1 MQPTIRRSL
10 LATMTFAAASWLCV
24 TSPAQAQAAAGGTL
38 EKIRS
43 SGKAVLGVREAS
55 PPMAYALG
63 ANEKF
68 TGYHVELCERIIR
81 QVAPQ
86 AKLEYFAMTPQ
97 NTMPLVQNGT
107 VDIGCGPATNNLTR
121 QQQVAFAV
129 TTYISQV
136 RMAVRADS
144 GITDWKQLDGKTVA
158 ATTGT
163 TSVQLLRKLERDI
176 DIKLNVAQ
184 QKDNL
189 ESLLAVESGRAAAF
203 VLDDN
208 LLAGV
213 IANSRDPKALK
224 IAGES
229 LQSEPIAILFRKD
242 DPAFKQAVDGVLKSM
257 MASGEMARHYDKW
270 FMQPIPP
277 RNVSLNLPLSDALR
291 RTFAQPNDEPIESYN
306 KR

>member
-1 MQPTIRRSL
+1 MNPFHPLRTV
-10 LATMTFAAASWLCV
+10 AAALALGAL
-24 TSPAQAQAAAGGTL
+24 TALGSPAMAQAGNDTL
-38 EKIRS
+38 AKIRS
-43 SGKAVLGVREAS
+43 SGKAVIGVREAS

-63 ANEKF
+63 ANTNF

-81 QVAPQ
+81 KLVPQ
-86 AKLEYFAMTPQ
+86 ARLEYFAMTPQ

-129 TTYISQV
+129 TTYLSQV

-144 GITDWKQLDGKTVA
+144 GITDWKQLDGKTVS

-163 TSVQLLRKLERDI
+163 TAVQLLRRLERDL
-176 DIKLNVAQ
+176 DIKINVAQ

-189 ESLLAVESGRAAAF
+189 ESLMSVENGRAAAF

-213 IANSRDPKALK
+213 VANSRDPKLYK
-224 IAGES
+224 LAGTS

-242 DPAFKQAVDGVLKSM
+242 DPAFKQAVDGELKAM

-270 FMQPIPP
+270 FMQPIPQ
-277 RNVSLNLPLSDALR
+277 RNVALNLPLSDELKAL
-291 RTFAQPNDEPIESYN
+291 FAQPNDDPIESYN

>member
-1 MQPTIRRSL
+1 MNPFHPLRTV
-10 LATMTFAAASWLCV
+10 AAALALGAL
-24 TSPAQAQAAAGGTL
+24 TALGSPAMAQAGNDTL
-38 EKIRS
+38 AKIRS
-43 SGKAVLGVREAS
+43 SGKAVIGVREAS

-63 ANEKF
+63 ANTNF

-81 QVAPQ
+81 KLAPQ
-86 AKLEYFAMTPQ
+86 ARLEYFAMTPQ

-129 TTYISQV
+129 TTYLSQV

-144 GITDWKQLDGKTVA
+144 GITDWKQLDGKTVS

-163 TSVQLLRKLERDI
+163 TAVQLLRRLERDL
-176 DIKLNVAQ
+176 DIKINVAQ

-189 ESLLAVESGRAAAF
+189 ESLMSVENGRAAAF

-213 IANSRDPKALK
+213 VANSRDPKLYK
-224 IAGES
+224 LAGTS

-242 DPAFKQAVDGVLKSM
+242 DPAFKQAVDGELKAM

-277 RNVSLNLPLSDALR
+277 RNVALNLPLSDELKAL
-291 RTFAQPNDEPIESYN
+291 FAQPNDDPIESYN

>member
-1 MQPTIRRSL
+1 MAFARTLRVIAPALGICA
-10 LATMTFAAASWLCV
+10 LAAFSSSAT
-24 TSPAQAQAAAGGTL
+24 AQTAGGTL
-38 EKIRS
+38 DKIRS
-43 SGKAVLGVREAS
+43 SGKAVIGVREAS

-63 ANEKF
+63 ANSNF

-81 QVAPQ
+81 TLAPQ

-121 QQQVAFAV
+121 QQQVSFAV
-129 TTYISQV
+129 TTYLSQV

-144 GITDWKQLDGKTVA
+144 GISDWKQLDGKSVA
-158 ATTGT
+158 VTTGT
-163 TSVQLLRKLERDI
+163 TAVQLLRKLEREA
-176 DIKLNVAQ
+176 DIKLNVMQ
-184 QKDNL
+184 TKDNL
-189 ESLLAVESGRAAAF
+189 ESLLAVEMGRAAAF

-208 LLAGV
+208 LLAGIV
-213 IANSRDPKALK
+213 ANSRDPKLYK
-224 IAGES
+224 LTGTS

-242 DPAFKQAVDGVLKSM
+242 DPAFKQAVDGELKAM

-277 RNVSLNLPLSDALR
+277 RNVALNLPLSDELKAL
-291 RTFAQPNDEPIESYN
+291 FAQPNDDPIESYN

>member
-1 MQPTIRRSL
+1 M
-10 LATMTFAAASWLCV
+10 
-24 TSPAQAQAAAGGTL
+24 
-38 EKIRS
+38 
-43 SGKAVLGVREAS
+43 
-55 PPMAYALG
+55 
-63 ANEKF
+63 
-68 TGYHVELCERIIR
+68 
-81 QVAPQ
+81 
-86 AKLEYFAMTPQ
+86 PQ

-129 TTYISQV
+129 TTYLSQV

-144 GITDWKQLDGKTVA
+144 GITDWKQLDGKTVS

-163 TSVQLLRKLERDI
+163 TAVQLLRRLERDL
-176 DIKLNVAQ
+176 DIKITVAQ

-189 ESLLAVESGRAAAF
+189 ESLMSVENGRAAAF

-213 IANSRDPKALK
+213 VANSRDPKLYK
-224 IAGES
+224 LAGTS

-242 DPAFKQAVDGVLKSM
+242 DPAFKQAVDGELKAM

-277 RNVSLNLPLSDALR
+277 RNVALNLPLSDELKAL
-291 RTFAQPNDEPIESYN
+291 FAQPNDDPIESYN

>member
-1 MQPTIRRSL
+1 MNPFHPLRTV
-10 LATMTFAAASWLCV
+10 AAALALGAL
-24 TSPAQAQAAAGGTL
+24 TALGSPAMAQAGNDTL
-38 EKIRS
+38 AKIRS
-43 SGKAVLGVREAS
+43 SGKAVIGVREAS

-63 ANEKF
+63 ANTNF

-81 QVAPQ
+81 KLVPQ
-86 AKLEYFAMTPQ
+86 ARLEYFAMTPQ

-129 TTYISQV
+129 TTYLSQV

-144 GITDWKQLDGKTVA
+144 GITDWKQLDGKTVS

-163 TSVQLLRKLERDI
+163 TAVQLLRRLERDL
-176 DIKLNVAQ
+176 DIKSNVAQ

-189 ESLLAVESGRAAAF
+189 ESLMSVENGRAAAF

-213 IANSRDPKALK
+213 VANSRDPKLYK
-224 IAGES
+224 LAGTS

-242 DPAFKQAVDGVLKSM
+242 DPAFKQAVDGELKAM

-277 RNVSLNLPLSDALR
+277 RNVALNLPLSDELKAL
-291 RTFAQPNDEPIESYN
+291 FAQPNDDPIESYN

>member
-1 MQPTIRRSL
+1 MNPFHPLRTV
-10 LATMTFAAASWLCV
+10 AAALALGAL
-24 TSPAQAQAAAGGTL
+24 TALGSPAMAQAGNDTL
-38 EKIRS
+38 AKIRS
-43 SGKAVLGVREAS
+43 SGKAVIGVREAS

-63 ANEKF
+63 ANTNF

-81 QVAPQ
+81 KLVPQ
-86 AKLEYFAMTPQ
+86 ARLEYFAMTPQ

-129 TTYISQV
+129 TTYLSQV

-144 GITDWKQLDGKTVA
+144 GITDWKQLDGKTVS

-163 TSVQLLRKLERDI
+163 TAVQLLRRLERDL
-176 DIKLNVAQ
+176 DIKINVAQ

-189 ESLLAVESGRAAAF
+189 ESLMSVENGRAAAF

-213 IANSRDPKALK
+213 VANSRDPKLYK
-224 IAGES
+224 LAGTS

-242 DPAFKQAVDGVLKSM
+242 DPAFKQAADGQLKAM

-277 RNVSLNLPLSDALR
+277 RNVALNLPLSDELKAL
-291 RTFAQPNDEPIESYN
+291 FAQPNDDPIESYN

>member
-1 MQPTIRRSL
+1 MTLTRSTRLLGAAIGAIAL
-10 LATMTFAAASWLCV
+10 LAASATV
-24 TSPAQAQAAAGGTL
+24 QAQAPAGGTL
-38 EKIRS
+38 DKIRS
-43 SGKAVLGVREAS
+43 SGKAVIGVREAS

-63 ANEKF
+63 ANSNF

-81 QVAPQ
+81 KLTPQ

-97 NTMPLVQNGT
+97 NTMVLVQNGT

-121 QQQVAFAV
+121 QQQVAFGM
-129 TTYISQV
+129 TTYLSQV

-144 GITDWKQLDGKTVA
+144 GINDWKQLDGKSVA
-158 ATTGT
+158 VTTGT
-163 TSVQLLRKLERDI
+163 TAVQLLRKLERDA
-176 DIKLNVAQ
+176 DIKLNLVQ
-184 QKDNL
+184 TRDNL
-189 ESLLAVESGRAAAF
+189 ESLLAVENGRASAF

-213 IANSRDPKALK
+213 VANSRDPKLYK
-224 IAGES
+224 LTGSS

-242 DPAFKQAVDGVLKSM
+242 DPAFKQAVDGELKAM
-257 MASGEMARHYDKW
+257 MASGEMAKHYDKW

-277 RNVSLNLPLSDALR
+277 RNVALNLPLSDELKAL
-291 RTFAQPNDEPIESYN
+291 FAKPNDEPIESYN

>member
-1 MQPTIRRSL
+1 MTSLPLLRAIASTLVLGAFTALGPAAVAQPSNDT
-10 LATMTFAAASWLCV
+10 LA
-24 TSPAQAQAAAGGTL
+24 
-38 EKIRS
+38 KIRS
-43 SGKAVLGVREAS
+43 SGKAVIGVREAS

-63 ANEKF
+63 ANTNF
-68 TGYHVELCERIIR
+68 TGYHVELCE
-81 QVAPQ
+81 QVLRKLAPQ
-86 AKLEYFAMTPQ
+86 ARLEYFAMTPQ

-129 TTYISQV
+129 TTYLSQV

-163 TSVQLLRKLERDI
+163 TAVQLLRKLERDA
-176 DIKLNVAQ
+176 DIKLNVMQ
-184 QKDNL
+184 TKDNL
-189 ESLLAVESGRAAAF
+189 ESLLAVEMGRAVAF

-208 LLAGV
+208 LLAGIV
-213 IANSRDPKALK
+213 ANARDPKLYQLT
-224 IAGES
+224 GSS
-229 LQSEPIAILFRKD
+229 LQSEPIALVLRKD
-242 DPAFKQAVDGVLKSM
+242 DPAFKQAVDGELKAM

-277 RNVSLNLPLSDALR
+277 RNVALNLPLSDELRAL
-291 RTFAQPNDEPIESYN
+291 FAKPDDEPIESYN

>member
-1 MQPTIRRSL
+1 
-10 LATMTFAAASWLCV
+10 MTPFHPLRTVAAALALGAL
-24 TSPAQAQAAAGGTL
+24 TALGSPAMAQAGNDTL
-38 EKIRS
+38 AKIRS
-43 SGKAVLGVREAS
+43 SGKAVIGVREAS

-63 ANEKF
+63 ANTNF

-81 QVAPQ
+81 KLAPQ

-129 TTYISQV
+129 TTYLSQV

-144 GITDWKQLDGKTVA
+144 GITDWKQLDGKTVS

-163 TSVQLLRKLERDI
+163 TAVQLLRRLERDL
-176 DIKLNVAQ
+176 DIKINVAQ

-189 ESLLAVESGRAAAF
+189 ESLMSVENGRAAAF

-213 IANSRDPKALK
+213 VANSRDPKLYK
-224 IAGES
+224 LAGTS

-242 DPAFKQAVDGVLKSM
+242 DPAFKQAVDGELKAM

-277 RNVSLNLPLSDALR
+277 RNVALNLPLSDELKAL
-291 RTFAQPNDEPIESYN
+291 FAQPNDDPIESYN

>member
-1 MQPTIRRSL
+1 MNPFHPLRTV
-10 LATMTFAAASWLCV
+10 AAALALGAL
-24 TSPAQAQAAAGGTL
+24 TALGSPAMAQAGNDTL
-38 EKIRS
+38 AKIRS
-43 SGKAVLGVREAS
+43 SGKAVIGVREAS

-63 ANEKF
+63 ANTNF

-81 QVAPQ
+81 KLVPQ
-86 AKLEYFAMTPQ
+86 ARLEYFAMTPQ

-129 TTYISQV
+129 TTYLSQV

-144 GITDWKQLDGKTVA
+144 GITDWKQLDGKTVS

-163 TSVQLLRKLERDI
+163 TAVQLLRRLERDL
-176 DIKLNVAQ
+176 DIKINVAQ

-189 ESLLAVESGRAAAF
+189 ESLMSVENDRAAAF
-203 VLDDN
+203 VLDEN

-213 IANSRDPKALK
+213 VANSRDPKLYK
-224 IAGES
+224 LAGTS

-242 DPAFKQAVDGVLKSM
+242 DPAFKQAVDGELKAM

-277 RNVSLNLPLSDALR
+277 RNVALNLPLSDELKAL
-291 RTFAQPNDEPIESYN
+291 FAQPNDDPIESYN

>member
-1 MQPTIRRSL
+1 MNPFHPLRTV
-10 LATMTFAAASWLCV
+10 AAALALGAL
-24 TSPAQAQAAAGGTL
+24 TALGSPAMAQAGNDTL
-38 EKIRS
+38 AKIRS
-43 SGKAVLGVREAS
+43 SGKAVIGVREAS

-63 ANEKF
+63 ANTNF

-81 QVAPQ
+81 KLVPQ
-86 AKLEYFAMTPQ
+86 ARLEYFAMTPQ

-129 TTYISQV
+129 TTYLSQV

-144 GITDWKQLDGKTVA
+144 GITDWKQLDGKTVS

-163 TSVQLLRKLERDI
+163 TAVQLLRRLERDL
-176 DIKLNVAQ
+176 DIKINVAQ

-189 ESLLAVESGRAAAF
+189 ESLMSVENGRAAAF

-213 IANSRDPKALK
+213 VANSRDPKLYK
-224 IAGES
+224 LAGTS

-242 DPAFKQAVDGVLKSM
+242 DPAFKQAVDGELKAM
-257 MASGEMARHYDKW
+257 MASGEMARHYDRW

-277 RNVSLNLPLSDALR
+277 RNVALNLPLSDELKAL
-291 RTFAQPNDEPIESYN
+291 FAQPNDDPIESYN

>member
-1 MQPTIRRSL
+1 
-10 LATMTFAAASWLCV
+10 MTPFHPLRTVAAALALGAL
-24 TSPAQAQAAAGGTL
+24 TALGSPAMAQAGNDTL
-38 EKIRS
+38 AKIRS
-43 SGKAVLGVREAS
+43 SGKAVIGVREAS

-63 ANEKF
+63 ANTNF

-81 QVAPQ
+81 KLVPQ
-86 AKLEYFAMTPQ
+86 ARLEYFAMTPQ

-129 TTYISQV
+129 TTYLSQV
-136 RMAVRADS
+136 RMAVRADA
-144 GITDWKQLDGKTVA
+144 GITDWKQLDGKTVS

-163 TSVQLLRKLERDI
+163 TAVQLLRRLERDL
-176 DIKLNVAQ
+176 DIKINVAQ

-189 ESLLAVESGRAAAF
+189 ESLMSVENGRAAAF

-213 IANSRDPKALK
+213 VANSRDPKLYK
-224 IAGES
+224 LAGTS

-242 DPAFKQAVDGVLKSM
+242 DPAFKQAVDGELKAM

-277 RNVSLNLPLSDALR
+277 RNVALNLPLSDELKAL
-291 RTFAQPNDEPIESYN
+291 FAQPNDDPIESYN

>member
-1 MQPTIRRSL
+1 MNPFHPLRTV
-10 LATMTFAAASWLCV
+10 AAALALGAL
-24 TSPAQAQAAAGGTL
+24 TALGSPAMAQAGNDTL
-38 EKIRS
+38 AKIRS
-43 SGKAVLGVREAS
+43 SGKAVIGVREAS

-63 ANEKF
+63 ANTNF

-81 QVAPQ
+81 KLAPQ

-129 TTYISQV
+129 TTYLSQV

-144 GITDWKQLDGKTVA
+144 GITDWKQLDGKTVS

-163 TSVQLLRKLERDI
+163 TAVQLLRRLERDL
-176 DIKLNVAQ
+176 DIKINVAQ

-189 ESLLAVESGRAAAF
+189 ESLMSVENGRAAAF

-213 IANSRDPKALK
+213 VANSRDPKLYK
-224 IAGES
+224 LAGTS

-242 DPAFKQAVDGVLKSM
+242 DPAFKQAVDGELKAM

-277 RNVSLNLPLSDALR
+277 RNVALNLPLSDELKAL
-291 RTFAQPNDEPIESYN
+291 FAQPNDDPIESYN

>member
-1 MQPTIRRSL
+1 MNPFHPLRTV
-10 LATMTFAAASWLCV
+10 AAALALGALTALS
-24 TSPAQAQAAAGGTL
+24 SPAMAQAGNDTL
-38 EKIRS
+38 AKIRS
-43 SGKAVLGVREAS
+43 SGKAVIGVREAS

-63 ANEKF
+63 ANTNF

-81 QVAPQ
+81 KLVPQ
-86 AKLEYFAMTPQ
+86 ARLEYFAMTPQ

-129 TTYISQV
+129 TTYLSQV

-144 GITDWKQLDGKTVA
+144 GITDWKQLDGKTVS

-163 TSVQLLRKLERDI
+163 TAVQLLRRLERDL
-176 DIKLNVAQ
+176 DIKINVAQ

-189 ESLLAVESGRAAAF
+189 ESLMSVENGRAAAF

-213 IANSRDPKALK
+213 VANSRDPKLYK
-224 IAGES
+224 LAGTS

-242 DPAFKQAVDGVLKSM
+242 DPAFKQAVDGELKAM

-277 RNVSLNLPLSDALR
+277 RNVALNLPLSDELKAL
-291 RTFAQPNDEPIESYN
+291 FAQPNDDPIESYN

>member
-1 MQPTIRRSL
+1 MTISPTSRWAPI
-10 LATMTFAAASWLCV
+10 AAALALCAAAF
-24 TSPAQAQAAAGGTL
+24 SPASHAQSAGGTL

-43 SGKAVLGVREAS
+43 TGKAVIGVREAS

-63 ANEKF
+63 AHEKF

-81 QVAPQ
+81 KLAPQ

-97 NTMPLVQNGT
+97 NTMPLVQNGS
-107 VDIGCGPATNNLTR
+107 VDIGCGPATNTLVR

-129 TTYISQV
+129 TTYVSQV

-144 GITDWKQLDGKTVA
+144 GITEWKQLDGKTA
-158 ATTGT
+158 SATTGT
-163 TSVQLLRKLERDI
+163 TAVQLLRKLERDQN
-176 DIKLNVAQ
+176 IKVTVAQ

-189 ESLLAVESGRAAAF
+189 ESLLAVETGRSAAF

-208 LLAGV
+208 LLAGIV
-213 IANSRDPKALK
+213 ANSRDPKLFRLV
-224 IAGES
+224 GSS

-242 DPAFKQAVDGVLKSM
+242 DPAFKQAVDGELKAM
-257 MASGEMARHYDKW
+257 MASGEMAKHYDKW

-277 RNVSLNLPLSDALR
+277 RNTSLNLPLSDALK
-291 RTFAQPNDEPIESYN
+291 TLFANPNDEPLESYN
-306 KR
+306 K

>member
-1 MQPTIRRSL
+1 MKFSIK
-10 LATMTFAAASWLCV
+10 MVVAAVAV
-24 TSPAQAQAAAGGTL
+24 FAGGAAMAQSTFD
-38 EKIRS
+38 KINS
-43 SGKAVLGVREAS
+43 SGKVVMGVRESSA
-55 PPMAYALG
+55 PMAYAIG
-63 ANEKF
+63 SNQSF
-68 TGYHVELCERIIR
+68 GGYHVELCERVLKEI
-81 QVAPQ
+81 VPK
-86 AKLEYFAMTPQ
+86 AKIEYMALTAQ

-129 TTYISQV
+129 TTYLSQV
-136 RMAVRADS
+136 RMAVQADS
-144 GITDWKQLDGKTVA
+144 GITDWKQLDGKTVS

-163 TSVQLLRKLERDI
+163 TAVQLLRRLERDL
-176 DIKLNVAQ
+176 DIKINVAQ

-189 ESLLAVESGRAAAF
+189 ESLMSVENGRAAAF

-213 IANSRDPKALK
+213 VANSRDPKLYK
-224 IAGES
+224 LAGTS

-242 DPAFKQAVDGVLKSM
+242 DPAFKQAVDGELKAM

-277 RNVSLNLPLSDALR
+277 RNVALNLPLSDELKAL
-291 RTFAQPNDEPIESYN
+291 FAQPNDDPIESYN

>member
-1 MQPTIRRSL
+1 
-10 LATMTFAAASWLCV
+10 MTPFHPLRTVAAALALGAL
-24 TSPAQAQAAAGGTL
+24 TALGSPAMAQAGNDTL
-38 EKIRS
+38 AKIRS
-43 SGKAVLGVREAS
+43 SGKAVIGVREAS

-63 ANEKF
+63 ANTNF

-81 QVAPQ
+81 KLVPQ
-86 AKLEYFAMTPQ
+86 ARLEYFAMTPQ

-121 QQQVAFAV
+121 QQLVAFAV
-129 TTYISQV
+129 TTYLSQV

-144 GITDWKQLDGKTVA
+144 GITDWKQLDGKTVS

-163 TSVQLLRKLERDI
+163 TAVQLLRRLERDL
-176 DIKLNVAQ
+176 DIKINVAQ

-189 ESLLAVESGRAAAF
+189 ESLMSVENGRAAAF

-213 IANSRDPKALK
+213 VANSRDPKLYK
-224 IAGES
+224 LAGTS

-242 DPAFKQAVDGVLKSM
+242 DPAFKQAVDGELKAM

-277 RNVSLNLPLSDALR
+277 RNVALNLPLSDELKAL
-291 RTFAQPNDEPIESYN
+291 FAQPNDDPIESYN

>member
-1 MQPTIRRSL
+1 MNPFHPLRTV
-10 LATMTFAAASWLCV
+10 AAALALGAL
-24 TSPAQAQAAAGGTL
+24 TALGSPAMTQAGNDTL
-38 EKIRS
+38 AKIRN
-43 SGKAVLGVREAS
+43 SGKAVIGVREAS

-63 ANEKF
+63 ANTNF

-81 QVAPQ
+81 KLVPQ
-86 AKLEYFAMTPQ
+86 ARLEYFAMTPQ

-129 TTYISQV
+129 TTYLSQV

-144 GITDWKQLDGKTVA
+144 GITDWKQLDGKTVS

-163 TSVQLLRKLERDI
+163 TAVQLLRRLERDL
-176 DIKLNVAQ
+176 DIKINVAQ

-189 ESLLAVESGRAAAF
+189 ESLMSVENGRAAAF

-213 IANSRDPKALK
+213 VANSRDPKLYK
-224 IAGES
+224 LAGTS

-242 DPAFKQAVDGVLKSM
+242 DPAFKQAVDGELKAM

-277 RNVSLNLPLSDALR
+277 RNVALNLPLSDELKAL
-291 RTFAQPNDEPIESYN
+291 FAQPNDDPIESYN

>member
-1 MQPTIRRSL
+1 
-10 LATMTFAAASWLCV
+10 MTPFHPLRTVAAALALGAL
-24 TSPAQAQAAAGGTL
+24 TALGSPAMAQAGNDTL
-38 EKIRS
+38 AKIRS
-43 SGKAVLGVREAS
+43 SGKAVIGVREAS

-63 ANEKF
+63 ANTNF

-81 QVAPQ
+81 KLVPQ
-86 AKLEYFAMTPQ
+86 ARLEYFAMTPQ

-129 TTYISQV
+129 TTYLSQV

-144 GITDWKQLDGKTVA
+144 GITDWKQLDGKTVS

-163 TSVQLLRKLERDI
+163 TAVQLLRRLERDL
-176 DIKLNVAQ
+176 DIKITVAQ

-189 ESLLAVESGRAAAF
+189 ESLMSVENGRAAAF

-213 IANSRDPKALK
+213 VANSRDPKLYK
-224 IAGES
+224 LAGTS

-242 DPAFKQAVDGVLKSM
+242 DPAFKQAVDGQLKAM

-277 RNVSLNLPLSDALR
+277 RNVALNLPLSDELKAL
-291 RTFAQPNDEPIESYN
+291 FAQPNDDPIESYN

>member
-1 MQPTIRRSL
+1 MNPFHPLRTV
-10 LATMTFAAASWLCV
+10 AAALALGAL
-24 TSPAQAQAAAGGTL
+24 TALGSPAMAQAGNDTL
-38 EKIRS
+38 AKIRS
-43 SGKAVLGVREAS
+43 SGKAVIGVREAS

-63 ANEKF
+63 ANTNF

-81 QVAPQ
+81 KLVPQ
-86 AKLEYFAMTPQ
+86 ARLEYFAMTPQ

-129 TTYISQV
+129 TTYLSQV
-136 RMAVRADS
+136 RMAVQADS
-144 GITDWKQLDGKTVA
+144 AITDWKQLDGKTVS

-163 TSVQLLRKLERDI
+163 TAVQLLRRLERDL
-176 DIKLNVAQ
+176 DIKINVAQ

-189 ESLLAVESGRAAAF
+189 ESLMSVENGRAAAF

-213 IANSRDPKALK
+213 VANSRDPKLYKLAST
-224 IAGES
+224 S

-242 DPAFKQAVDGVLKSM
+242 DPAFKQAADGQLKAM

-277 RNVSLNLPLSDALR
+277 RNVALNLPLSDELKAL
-291 RTFAQPNDEPIESYN
+291 FAQPNDDPIESYN

>member
-1 MQPTIRRSL
+1 MNPFHPLRTV
-10 LATMTFAAASWLCV
+10 AAALALGAL
-24 TSPAQAQAAAGGTL
+24 TALGSPAMAQAGNDTL
-38 EKIRS
+38 AKIRS
-43 SGKAVLGVREAS
+43 SGKAVIGVREAS

-63 ANEKF
+63 ANTNF

-81 QVAPQ
+81 KLAPQ

-129 TTYISQV
+129 TTYLSQV

-144 GITDWKQLDGKTVA
+144 GITDWKQLDGKTVS

-163 TSVQLLRKLERDI
+163 TAVQLLRRLERDL
-176 DIKLNVAQ
+176 DITITVAQ

-189 ESLLAVESGRAAAF
+189 ESLMSVENGRAAAF

-213 IANSRDPKALK
+213 VANSRDPKLYK
-224 IAGES
+224 LAGTS

-242 DPAFKQAVDGVLKSM
+242 DPAFKQAVDGELKAM

-277 RNVSLNLPLSDALR
+277 RNVALNLPLSDELKAL
-291 RTFAQPNDEPIESYN
+291 FAQPNDDPIESYN

>member
-1 MQPTIRRSL
+1 MNPFHPLRTV
-10 LATMTFAAASWLCV
+10 AAALALGAL
-24 TSPAQAQAAAGGTL
+24 TALGSPAMAQAGNDTL
-38 EKIRS
+38 AKIRS
-43 SGKAVLGVREAS
+43 SGKAVIGVREAS

-63 ANEKF
+63 ANTNF

-81 QVAPQ
+81 KLVPQ
-86 AKLEYFAMTPQ
+86 ARLEYFAMTPQ

-129 TTYISQV
+129 TTYLSQV

-144 GITDWKQLDGKTVA
+144 GITDWKQLDGKTVS

-163 TSVQLLRKLERDI
+163 TAVQLLRRLERDL
-176 DIKLNVAQ
+176 DIKINVAQ

-189 ESLLAVESGRAAAF
+189 ESLMSVENGRAAAF

-213 IANSRDPKALK
+213 VANSRDPKLYK
-224 IAGES
+224 LAGTS

-242 DPAFKQAVDGVLKSM
+242 DPAFKQAVDGELKAM
-257 MASGEMARHYDKW
+257 MASGEMARYYDKW

-277 RNVSLNLPLSDALR
+277 RNVALNLPLSDELKAL
-291 RTFAQPNDEPIESYN
+291 FAQPNDDPIESYN

>member
-1 MQPTIRRSL
+1 MNPFHPLRTV
-10 LATMTFAAASWLCV
+10 AAALALGAL
-24 TSPAQAQAAAGGTL
+24 TALGSPAMAQAGNDTL
-38 EKIRS
+38 AKIRS
-43 SGKAVLGVREAS
+43 SGKAVIGVREAS

-63 ANEKF
+63 ANTNF

-81 QVAPQ
+81 KLVPQ
-86 AKLEYFAMTPQ
+86 ARLEYFAMTPQ

-129 TTYISQV
+129 TTYLSQV
-136 RMAVRADS
+136 RMAVQADS
-144 GITDWKQLDGKTVA
+144 AITDWKQLDGKTVS

-163 TSVQLLRKLERDI
+163 TAVQLLRRLERDL
-176 DIKLNVAQ
+176 DIKINVAQ

-189 ESLLAVESGRAAAF
+189 ESLMSVENGRAAAF

-213 IANSRDPKALK
+213 VANSRDPKLYK
-224 IAGES
+224 LAGTS

-242 DPAFKQAVDGVLKSM
+242 DPAFKQAADGQLKAM

-277 RNVSLNLPLSDALR
+277 RNVALNLPLSDELKAL
-291 RTFAQPNDEPIESYN
+291 FAQPNDDPIESYN

>member
-1 MQPTIRRSL
+1 MNPFHPLRTV
-10 LATMTFAAASWLCV
+10 AAALALGAL
-24 TSPAQAQAAAGGTL
+24 TALGSPAMAQAGNDTL
-38 EKIRS
+38 AKIRS
-43 SGKAVLGVREAS
+43 SGKAVIGVREAS

-63 ANEKF
+63 ANTNF

-81 QVAPQ
+81 KLVPQ
-86 AKLEYFAMTPQ
+86 ARLEYFAMTPQ

-129 TTYISQV
+129 TTYLSQV

-144 GITDWKQLDGKTVA
+144 GITDWKQLDGKTVS

-163 TSVQLLRKLERDI
+163 TAVQLLRRLERDL
-176 DIKLNVAQ
+176 DIKINVAQ

-189 ESLLAVESGRAAAF
+189 ESLMSVENGRAAAF
-203 VLDDN
+203 VLDDT

-213 IANSRDPKALK
+213 VANSRDPKLYK
-224 IAGES
+224 LAGTS

-242 DPAFKQAVDGVLKSM
+242 DPAFKQAVDGELKAM

-277 RNVSLNLPLSDALR
+277 RNTSLNLPMSDALKAL
-291 RTFAQPNDEPIESYN
+291 FANPNDEPLESYN
-306 KR
+306 K

>member
-1 MQPTIRRSL
+1 MNPFHPLRTV
-10 LATMTFAAASWLCV
+10 AAALALGAL
-24 TSPAQAQAAAGGTL
+24 TALGSPAMAQAGNDTL
-38 EKIRS
+38 AKIRS
-43 SGKAVLGVREAS
+43 SGKAVIGVREAS

-63 ANEKF
+63 ANTNF

-81 QVAPQ
+81 KLVPQ
-86 AKLEYFAMTPQ
+86 ARLEYFAMTPQ
-97 NTMPLVQNGT
+97 NTMVLVQNGT

-121 QQQVAFAV
+121 QQQVAFGM
-129 TTYISQV
+129 TTYLSQV

-144 GITDWKQLDGKTVA
+144 GITDWKQLDGKTVS

-163 TSVQLLRKLERDI
+163 TAVQLLRRLERDL
-176 DIKLNVAQ
+176 DIKINVAQ

-189 ESLLAVESGRAAAF
+189 ESLMSVENGRAAAF

-213 IANSRDPKALK
+213 VANSRDPKLYK
-224 IAGES
+224 LAGTS

-242 DPAFKQAVDGVLKSM
+242 DPAFKQAVDGELKAM

-277 RNVSLNLPLSDALR
+277 RNVALNLPLSDELKAL
-291 RTFAQPNDEPIESYN
+291 FAQPNDDPIESYN

>member
-1 MQPTIRRSL
+1 
-10 LATMTFAAASWLCV
+10 MTPFHPLRTVAAALALGAL
-24 TSPAQAQAAAGGTL
+24 TALGSPAMAQAGNDTL
-38 EKIRS
+38 AKIRS
-43 SGKAVLGVREAS
+43 SGKAVIGVREAS

-63 ANEKF
+63 ANTNF

-81 QVAPQ
+81 KLVPQ
-86 AKLEYFAMTPQ
+86 ARLEYFAMTPQ

-129 TTYISQV
+129 TTYLSQV

-144 GITDWKQLDGKTVA
+144 GITDWKQLDGKTVS

-163 TSVQLLRKLERDI
+163 TAVQLLRRLERDL
-176 DIKLNVAQ
+176 DIKINVAQ

-189 ESLLAVESGRAAAF
+189 ESLMSVENGRAAAF

-213 IANSRDPKALK
+213 VANSRDPKLYK
-224 IAGES
+224 LAGTS

-242 DPAFKQAVDGVLKSM
+242 DPAFKQAVDGELKAM

-277 RNVSLNLPLSDALR
+277 RNVALNLPLSDELKAL
-291 RTFAQPNDEPIESYN
+291 FAQPNDDPIESYN

>member
-1 MQPTIRRSL
+1 MNPFHPLRTV
-10 LATMTFAAASWLCV
+10 AAALALGAL
-24 TSPAQAQAAAGGTL
+24 TALGSPAMAQAGNDTL
-38 EKIRS
+38 AKIRS
-43 SGKAVLGVREAS
+43 SGKAVIGVREAS

-63 ANEKF
+63 ANTNF

-81 QVAPQ
+81 KLAPQ
-86 AKLEYFAMTPQ
+86 ARLEYFAMTPQ

-129 TTYISQV
+129 TTYLSQV
-136 RMAVRADS
+136 RMAVQADS
-144 GITDWKQLDGKTVA
+144 AITDWKQLDGKTVS

-163 TSVQLLRKLERDI
+163 TAVQLLRRLERDL
-176 DIKLNVAQ
+176 DIKINVAQ

-189 ESLLAVESGRAAAF
+189 ESLMSVENGRAAAF

-213 IANSRDPKALK
+213 VANSRDPKLYK
-224 IAGES
+224 LAGTS

-242 DPAFKQAVDGVLKSM
+242 DPAFKQAVDGELKAM

-277 RNVSLNLPLSDALR
+277 RNVALNLPLSDELKAL
-291 RTFAQPNDEPIESYN
+291 FAQPNDDPIESYN

>member
-1 MQPTIRRSL
+1 MNPFHPLRTV
-10 LATMTFAAASWLCV
+10 AAALALGAL
-24 TSPAQAQAAAGGTL
+24 TALGSPAMAQAGNDTL
-38 EKIRS
+38 AKIRS
-43 SGKAVLGVREAS
+43 SGKAVIGVREAS

-63 ANEKF
+63 ANTNF

-81 QVAPQ
+81 KLAPQ

-97 NTMPLVQNGT
+97 STMPLVQNGT

-129 TTYISQV
+129 TTYLSQV

-144 GITDWKQLDGKTVA
+144 GITDWKQLDGKTVS

-163 TSVQLLRKLERDI
+163 TAVQLLRRLERDL
-176 DIKLNVAQ
+176 DIKINVAQ

-189 ESLLAVESGRAAAF
+189 ESLMSVENGRAAAF

-213 IANSRDPKALK
+213 VANSRDPKLYK
-224 IAGES
+224 LAGTS

-242 DPAFKQAVDGVLKSM
+242 DPAFKQAVDGELKAM

-277 RNVSLNLPLSDALR
+277 RNVALNLPLSDELKAL
-291 RTFAQPNDEPIESYN
+291 FAQPNDDPIESYN

>member
-1 MQPTIRRSL
+1 MNPFHPLRTV
-10 LATMTFAAASWLCV
+10 AAALALGAL
-24 TSPAQAQAAAGGTL
+24 TALGSPAMAQAGNDTL
-38 EKIRS
+38 AKIRS
-43 SGKAVLGVREAS
+43 SGKAVIGVREAS

-63 ANEKF
+63 ANTNF

-81 QVAPQ
+81 KLAPQ
-86 AKLEYFAMTPQ
+86 ARLECFAMTPQ

-129 TTYISQV
+129 TTYLSQV

-144 GITDWKQLDGKTVA
+144 GITDWKQLDGKTVS

-163 TSVQLLRKLERDI
+163 TAVQLLRRLERDL
-176 DIKLNVAQ
+176 DIKINVAQ

-189 ESLLAVESGRAAAF
+189 ESLMSVENGRAAAF

-213 IANSRDPKALK
+213 VANSRDPKLYK
-224 IAGES
+224 LAGTS
-229 LQSEPIAILFRKD
+229 LQSEPIAILFRKE
-242 DPAFKQAVDGVLKSM
+242 DPAFKQAVDGELKAM
-257 MASGEMARHYDKW
+257 MASGEMAKHYDKW

-277 RNVSLNLPLSDALR
+277 RNASLNLPLSDALKAM
-291 RTFAQPNDEPIESYN
+291 FANPNDDALESYN
-306 KR
+306 K

>member
-1 MQPTIRRSL
+1 MNPFHPLRTV
-10 LATMTFAAASWLCV
+10 AAALALGAL
-24 TSPAQAQAAAGGTL
+24 TALGSPAMAQAGNDTL
-38 EKIRS
+38 AKIRS
-43 SGKAVLGVREAS
+43 SGKAVIGVREAS

-63 ANEKF
+63 ANTNF

-81 QVAPQ
+81 KLAPQ
-86 AKLEYFAMTPQ
+86 ARLEYFAMTPQ

-129 TTYISQV
+129 TTYLSQV

-144 GITDWKQLDGKTVA
+144 GITDWKQLDGKTVS

-163 TSVQLLRKLERDI
+163 TAVQLLRRLERDL
-176 DIKLNVAQ
+176 DIKINVAQ

-189 ESLLAVESGRAAAF
+189 ESLMSVENGRAAAF

-213 IANSRDPKALK
+213 VANSRDPKLYK
-224 IAGES
+224 LAGTS

-242 DPAFKQAVDGVLKSM
+242 DPAFKQAVDGELKAM

-270 FMQPIPP
+270 FMQPIPQ
-277 RNVSLNLPLSDALR
+277 RNVALNLPLSDELKAL
-291 RTFAQPNDEPIESYN
+291 FAQPNDDPIESYN

>member
-1 MQPTIRRSL
+1 MNPFHPLRTV
-10 LATMTFAAASWLCV
+10 AAALALGAL
-24 TSPAQAQAAAGGTL
+24 TALGSPAMAQAGNDTL
-38 EKIRS
+38 AKIRS
-43 SGKAVLGVREAS
+43 SGKAVIGVREAS

-63 ANEKF
+63 ANTNF

-81 QVAPQ
+81 KLAPQ

-129 TTYISQV
+129 TTYLSQV

-144 GITDWKQLDGKTVA
+144 GITDWKQLDGKTVS

-163 TSVQLLRKLERDI
+163 TAVQLLRRLERDL
-176 DIKLNVAQ
+176 DIKINVAQ

-189 ESLLAVESGRAAAF
+189 ESLMSVENGRAAAF

-213 IANSRDPKALK
+213 VANSRDPKLYK
-224 IAGES
+224 LAGTS

-242 DPAFKQAVDGVLKSM
+242 DPAFKQAVDGQLKAM

-277 RNVSLNLPLSDALR
+277 RNVALNLPLSDELKAL
-291 RTFAQPNDEPIESYN
+291 FAQPNDDPIESYN

>member
-1 MQPTIRRSL
+1 
-10 LATMTFAAASWLCV
+10 LALCAAAF
-24 TSPAQAQAAAGGTL
+24 SPASHAQSAGGTL

-43 SGKAVLGVREAS
+43 TGKAVIGVREAS

-63 ANEKF
+63 AHEKF

-81 QVAPQ
+81 KLAPQ

-97 NTMPLVQNGT
+97 NTMPLVQNGS
-107 VDIGCGPATNNLTR
+107 VDIGCGPATNTLVR

-129 TTYISQV
+129 TTYVSQV

-144 GITDWKQLDGKTVA
+144 GITEWKQLDGKTA
-158 ATTGT
+158 SATTGT
-163 TSVQLLRKLERDI
+163 TAVQLLRKLERDQN
-176 DIKLNVAQ
+176 IKVTVAQ

-189 ESLLAVESGRAAAF
+189 ESLLAVETGRSAAF

-208 LLAGV
+208 LLAGIV
-213 IANSRDPKALK
+213 ANSRDPKLFRLV
-224 IAGES
+224 GSS

-242 DPAFKQAVDGVLKSM
+242 DPAFKQAVDGELKAM
-257 MASGEMARHYDKW
+257 MASGEMAKHYDKW

-277 RNVSLNLPLSDALR
+277 RNTSLNLPLSDALK
-291 RTFAQPNDEPIESYN
+291 TLFANPNDEPLESYN
-306 KR
+306 K

>member
-1 MQPTIRRSL
+1 MNPFHPLRTV
-10 LATMTFAAASWLCV
+10 AAALALGAL
-24 TSPAQAQAAAGGTL
+24 TALGSPAMAQAGNDTL
-38 EKIRS
+38 AKIRS
-43 SGKAVLGVREAS
+43 SGKAVIGVREAS

-63 ANEKF
+63 ANTNF

-81 QVAPQ
+81 KLVPQ
-86 AKLEYFAMTPQ
+86 ARLEYFAMTPQ

-129 TTYISQV
+129 TTYLSQV

-144 GITDWKQLDGKTVA
+144 GITDWKQLDGKTVS

-163 TSVQLLRKLERDI
+163 TAVQLLRRLERDL
-176 DIKLNVAQ
+176 DIKINVAQ

-189 ESLLAVESGRAAAF
+189 ESLMSVENGRAAAF

-213 IANSRDPKALK
+213 VANSRDPKLYK
-224 IAGES
+224 LAGTS

-242 DPAFKQAVDGVLKSM
+242 DPAFKQAVDGELKSM
-257 MASGEMARHYDKW
+257 MASGEMAKHYDKW

-277 RNVSLNLPLSDALR
+277 RNVALNLPLSDELKAL
-291 RTFAQPNDEPIESYN
+291 FAKPNDEPIESYN

>member
-1 MQPTIRRSL
+1 MNPFHPLRTV
-10 LATMTFAAASWLCV
+10 AAALALGAL
-24 TSPAQAQAAAGGTL
+24 TALGSPAMAQAGNDTL
-38 EKIRS
+38 AKIRS
-43 SGKAVLGVREAS
+43 SGKAVIGVREAS

-63 ANEKF
+63 ANTNF

-81 QVAPQ
+81 KLAPQ

-97 NTMPLVQNGT
+97 NTMVLVQNGT

-129 TTYISQV
+129 TTYLSQV
-136 RMAVRADS
+136 RMAVWADS
-144 GITDWKQLDGKTVA
+144 GITDWKQLDGKTVS

-163 TSVQLLRKLERDI
+163 TAVQLLRRLERDL
-176 DIKLNVAQ
+176 DIKINVAQ

-189 ESLLAVESGRAAAF
+189 ESLMSVENGRAAAF

-213 IANSRDPKALK
+213 VANSRDPKLYK
-224 IAGES
+224 LAGTS

-242 DPAFKQAVDGVLKSM
+242 DPAFKQAVDGELKAM

-277 RNVSLNLPLSDALR
+277 RNVALNLPLSDELKAL
-291 RTFAQPNDEPIESYN
+291 FAQPNDDPIESYN

>member
-1 MQPTIRRSL
+1 MNPFHPLRTV
-10 LATMTFAAASWLCV
+10 AAALALGAL
-24 TSPAQAQAAAGGTL
+24 TALGSPAMAQAGNDTL
-38 EKIRS
+38 AKIRS
-43 SGKAVLGVREAS
+43 SGKAVIGVREAS

-63 ANEKF
+63 ANTNF

-81 QVAPQ
+81 KLAPQ

-121 QQQVAFAV
+121 QQQVSFAV
-129 TTYISQV
+129 TTYLSQV

-144 GITDWKQLDGKTVA
+144 GITDWKQLDGKTVS

-163 TSVQLLRKLERDI
+163 TAVQLLRRLERDL
-176 DIKLNVAQ
+176 DIKINVAQ

-189 ESLLAVESGRAAAF
+189 ESLMSVENGRAAAF

-213 IANSRDPKALK
+213 VANSRDPKLYK
-224 IAGES
+224 LAGTS

-242 DPAFKQAVDGVLKSM
+242 DPAFKQAVDGELKAM

-277 RNVSLNLPLSDALR
+277 RNVALNLPLSDELKAL
-291 RTFAQPNDEPIESYN
+291 FAQPNDDPIESYN